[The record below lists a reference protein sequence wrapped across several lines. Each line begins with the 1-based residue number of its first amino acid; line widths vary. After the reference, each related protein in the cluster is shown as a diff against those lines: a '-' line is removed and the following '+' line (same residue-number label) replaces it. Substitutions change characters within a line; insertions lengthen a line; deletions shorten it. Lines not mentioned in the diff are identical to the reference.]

1 MPANAKIFNESDL
14 DLSALIDIANE
25 FLPHA
30 QSAMGFSEPV
40 SISFV
45 SDRENSLNPLGKTAY
60 YDPGEMGI
68 SLFVDDRHPKDIL
81 RSLSHELVHH
91 TQNCNGMFDEI
102 GEVSDGYA
110 QQDAHMREMEREAY
124 EMGNMCFRDWED
136 EYKKKQQWQL
146 NEGALEDLFKS
157 LRTKRGALKNPVKG
171 FAQAAT
177 PGAGLTP
184 ETFGLGQGEKSQPHF
199 TEKDKGRERSPYW
212 DERPVPQEGLDVDIP
227 GVGDPEE
234 EEKVDSSRAAKK
246 ERAST
251 VKGWLDWIFL
261 HQGEKDRKKAF
272 YSALYEEDLTTR
284 LKMSIY
290 NEYSRL
296 IGKHGYGKKETEQ
309 TDLDMPAYAG
319 SDTEAGQGD
328 LFTGPAP
335 IRGDEEHRSGPEEY
349 ITPREVPVL
358 PGGAKEPADGE
369 TSMPELMPLDI
380 PSDGIG
386 AGDPLV
392 DPANSTTFVG
402 DIDDRWE
409 EWSSAD
415 GEPFYFDKEDGV
427 STWDHPYGA
436 GTEDTTDM
444 GAPAGAPGAQTREYE
459 TPEYAE
465 SEKAFKQHQSELS
478 QLGQQQAQLGRQASK
493 INRKMINSAAQKALR
508 SVGLPKNAI
517 NKGNLHKVIK
527 SVTSRDANIDYMNFE
542 KELLTSGAFKTVPE
556 EQQGELAK
564 AIANELQSIGGVNFQ
579 FYDTPEA
586 QMAAEG
592 VSYEEETLD
601 DLGDVIQAVR
611 GVRRP
616 KGVVEP
622 LEPAEESLT
631 FDEELKIRAAVHSA
645 MELIQER
652 VITQQKQK
660 YESSHLTI
668 DEMANFARLAGV
680 APMVKKNKIY
690 QKGLI
695 SEGAWTDRFLDIT
708 GLDQAHKWKLGT
720 GTKVTDWD
728 EEGIAGSGIGTGLAK
743 AGAVLGWSAAAEDL
757 DDEEIGGY
765 YTTDHDAVP
774 GSMGAVEYTPGRN
787 ALDAVMTDDYEAR
800 AQERAEQVEMAF
812 EEGYAQIADGAYRAS
827 GADDRG
833 KGDINA
839 MRSSPTDQRTILRL
853 GVRLTGDDGKPI
865 EAEHGSP
872 EYKKAM
878 KSRAVYND
886 QNEFMGYNLKH
897 HEIAKAAA
905 NKRASGERFRL
916 KRSGADWTGPD
927 GEVHKGTGKA
937 LPPGDYMYDE
947 LARYEQAGYGSVG
960 EGWWTFMKNV
970 AGPIV
975 GGAVAAEALPLAGK
989 WGTGALFMPE
999 LVAGGAAVGN
1009 LQGVGEY
1016 ALDALEMTIGRGVEG
1031 LMYASHSEREK
1042 KAVAQRLHDEGE
1054 SSWSDQVFGRFGN
1067 TVRKGNQFR
1076 DEAGANMLGFGGDP
1090 IYGSVDEPGLG
1101 VEKFKPDS
1109 IDASAELEASGASYS
1124 TDPETGERVEIDRV
1138 TIEDW
1143 ETAEKDWI
1151 GDDPMN
1157 IAIAK
1162 GEYINPENWPE
1173 KIREIHDEGFCSN
1186 PGASVFQA
1194 RGQYGK
1200 EGTRPRPSGG
1210 GVRGAPGGMSGG
1222 VTTGATSIG
1231 MGIYS
1236 SVRPVSNSGPTCGFR
1251 NVAQMHIQQTNALN
1265 FVESAG
1271 GTTEGTQSHRER
1283 FIQKGFFPLALEKE
1297 MSDLNSSRAVYADL
1311 LRKYDIQTF
1320 DNEDAGDLFG
1330 ALDIDLQNLGSTLYQ
1345 DQPEKVASI
1354 ERLQASLKRLETDE
1368 AAGQKFKFDAE
1379 DDATLK
1385 MVLENYVSTDIGRA
1399 KMEEMLGYP
1408 EGELRIAAFG
1418 RPGDYALSS
1427 QDLRVDLWSLVTVPY
1442 VDLVEK
1448 QQAITKYIRKEV
1460 SRSDEPKMFF
1470 GVSRE
1475 ELSKMS
1481 TDEILANERLIGAFS
1496 NNKETKRPFRT
1507 ILASRVLAQKE
1518 NPQML
1523 VSKHRES
1530 MEEVELLL
1538 QVNAMQNV
1546 YSERVRKEVEK
1557 SPTPDSA
1564 EAKHK
1569 ACVLVA
1575 TEAGSSKSSVGCRQT
1590 TATAGEERL
1599 WEPVPENDL
1608 IAGQEIQPF
1617 TEGAFQ
1623 DQYFQFLL
1631 QDGFGNNA
1639 QYESILISSPEDALS
1654 GLMLGYDPLVQ
1665 GSRFFP
1671 SGPGEPGWEEK
1682 QYKTAAFSYARL
1694 HQTTQEQQA
1703 SANWSL
1709 ALKNTKNKDL
1719 IKAFSASEAKESPL
1733 ENIGQKS
1740 MFEIVL
1746 TLADPPINISEEEM
1760 EDRIEKTGL
1769 GESQIILARQGEF
1782 RKDAIIALHAAN
1794 MLSEEQR
1801 DDALGRLSMVRPL
1814 KNTVTAP
1821 GFTPGRGEKIGPG
1834 HGATLTGKTDFLNWF
1849 QETYGAQHA
1858 GPDGNIV
1865 AGAGN
1870 DPAAASSFTKSLT
1883 LIERTSTIADMHR
1896 FMQVL
1901 PGDRGPGGERGIP
1914 VGLTQ
1919 SPGRYLPFQRDGSM
1933 TGRRAEISNSVF
1945 MQMWDERHGADDN
1958 SREWIL
1964 RYAPDILFKHLYAQD
1979 RRAQML
1985 PGAGGGAIDPETGL
1999 ILRQDP
2005 NDPGSAPLP
2014 AGPGFQLLQNIRDVV
2029 RTKRSRG
2036 KTVGAPQQRA
2046 DAKKNNQ
2053 SLVVPS
2059 AMAQLGLRGQQKAEN
2074 LITKQKIDNNDFSRS
2089 FFKVPINGNLI
2100 DFGAYNPR
2108 TNTVKLYPESEV
2120 ESKLGDTDNYID
2132 FTDEQTLEVLKSTAL
2147 AIQEDL
2153 GLSEPPAIFKNR
2165 TEQIWP
2171 PTGDVRENI
2180 RHSLRHLP
2188 NNKLIKEQ
2196 ITKAF
2201 ADKDINISR
2210 KRLEEVVR
2218 KHILQELINN
2228 A

>member
-1 MPANAKIFNESDL
+1 
-14 DLSALIDIANE
+14 
-25 FLPHA
+25 
-30 QSAMGFSEPV
+30 MG
-40 SISFV
+40 
-45 SDRENSLNPLGKTAY
+45 
-60 YDPGEMGI
+60 
-68 SLFVDDRHPKDIL
+68 
-81 RSLSHELVHH
+81 
-91 TQNCNGMFDEI
+91 
-102 GEVSDGYA
+102 
-110 QQDAHMREMEREAY
+110 
-124 EMGNMCFRDWED
+124 
-136 EYKKKQQWQL
+136 
-146 NEGALEDLFKS
+146 
-157 LRTKRGALKNPVKG
+157 
-171 FAQAAT
+171 
-177 PGAGLTP
+177 
-184 ETFGLGQGEKSQPHF
+184 
-199 TEKDKGRERSPYW
+199 
-212 DERPVPQEGLDVDIP
+212 
-227 GVGDPEE
+227 
-234 EEKVDSSRAAKK
+234 
-246 ERAST
+246 
-251 VKGWLDWIFL
+251 
-261 HQGEKDRKKAF
+261 
-272 YSALYEEDLTTR
+272 
-284 LKMSIY
+284 
-290 NEYSRL
+290 
-296 IGKHGYGKKETEQ
+296 
-309 TDLDMPAYAG
+309 
-319 SDTEAGQGD
+319 
-328 LFTGPAP
+328 
-335 IRGDEEHRSGPEEY
+335 
-349 ITPREVPVL
+349 
-358 PGGAKEPADGE
+358 
-369 TSMPELMPLDI
+369 
-380 PSDGIG
+380 
-386 AGDPLV
+386 
-392 DPANSTTFVG
+392 
-402 DIDDRWE
+402 
-409 EWSSAD
+409 
-415 GEPFYFDKEDGV
+415 
-427 STWDHPYGA
+427 
-436 GTEDTTDM
+436 
-444 GAPAGAPGAQTREYE
+444 
-459 TPEYAE
+459 
-465 SEKAFKQHQSELS
+465 
-478 QLGQQQAQLGRQASK
+478 
-493 INRKMINSAAQKALR
+493 
-508 SVGLPKNAI
+508 
-517 NKGNLHKVIK
+517 
-527 SVTSRDANIDYMNFE
+527 
-542 KELLTSGAFKTVPE
+542 
-556 EQQGELAK
+556 
-564 AIANELQSIGGVNFQ
+564 
-579 FYDTPEA
+579 
-586 QMAAEG
+586 
-592 VSYEEETLD
+592 
-601 DLGDVIQAVR
+601 
-611 GVRRP
+611 
-616 KGVVEP
+616 
-622 LEPAEESLT
+622 
-631 FDEELKIRAAVHSA
+631 
-645 MELIQER
+645 LIQER

-660 YESSHLTI
+660 YESNHLTI
-668 DEMANFARLAGV
+668 DEMGNFARLAGV
-680 APMVKKNKIY
+680 APMVRSKDKIY

-708 GLDQAHKWKLGT
+708 GLDQAHKWGSK
-720 GTKVTDWD
+720 DWD
-728 EEGIAGSGIGTGLAK
+728 KKLEGIPVVGGVAK
-743 AGAVLGWSAAAEDL
+743 AGKVFGRGLAAADL
-757 DDEEIGGY
+757 DDDEIGGS
-765 YTTDHDAVP
+765 YTTDHGAVP
-774 GSMGAVEYTPGRN
+774 GAMGAVKYNPPQN

-800 AQERAEQVEMAF
+800 AQERSEQIEMAF
-812 EEGYAQIADGAYRAS
+812 EEGYAKMADEAYRAS
-827 GADDRG
+827 GASERG
-833 KGDINA
+833 EGDINA

-916 KRSGADWTGPD
+916 KRSGADWAEPDRTGPD
-927 GEVHKGTGKA
+927 GKVIPGKVHKGTGVA
-937 LPPGDYMYDE
+937 QPPGDYMYDE

-960 EGWWTFMKNV
+960 EGFWTFMKDV
-970 AGPIV
+970 GGPALYAAGA
-975 GGAVAAEALPLAGK
+975 GAVAIAGQ
-989 WGTGALFMPE
+989 TG
-999 LVAGGAAVGN
+999 
-1009 LQGVGEY
+1009 GEY

-1076 DEAGANMLGFGGDP
+1076 DEAGAKMLGFGGDP
-1090 IYGSVDEPGLG
+1090 IYGSVDEPGIG

-1109 IDASAELEASGASYS
+1109 IEAAAELEASGALYGA
-1124 TDPETGERVEIDRV
+1124 DPETGERVEIDRV

-1210 GVRGAPGGMSGG
+1210 GVHGAPGGMSGG

-1399 KMEEMLGYP
+1399 KMEEMLGYK
-1408 EGELRIAAFG
+1408 EGELRKAAYN

-1507 ILASRVLAQKE
+1507 ILASRVLAEKE

-1546 YSERVRKEVEK
+1546 YSERVRKEAEK

-1617 TEGAFQ
+1617 TEGSFQ

-1801 DDALGRLSMVRPL
+1801 DDALGRLSIVRPL

-1883 LIERTSTIADMHR
+1883 LIERTGTIADMHR

-1919 SPGRYLPFQRDGSM
+1919 SPGRYLPFQRDGPM

-1945 MQMWDERHGADDN
+1945 MQMWDERYGADDN

-2014 AGPGFQLLQNIRDVV
+2014 AGPGFQLLQNIRDVI
-2029 RTKRSRG
+2029 RTKRGRG
-2036 KTVGAPQQRA
+2036 ETVGAPQQRA

-2059 AMAQLGLRGQQKAEN
+2059 ARAQLNLRGQQKAAN
-2074 LITKQKIDNNDFSRS
+2074 LLTKQNIDNNDFSRS
-2089 FFKVPINGNLI
+2089 YFKVPLNGNLI

-2108 TNTVKLYPESEV
+2108 TNTIGLFSEREI
-2120 ESKLGDTDNYID
+2120 ESKLRDTDNNID
-2132 FTDEQTLEVLKSTAL
+2132 FTDEQTLKVLEDTAL

-2153 GLSEPPAIFKNR
+2153 GLAEPPAIFKNR

-2171 PTGDVRENI
+2171 PTGDVRENN